1 MSEKNPVGRMTAYAI
16 PRASE
21 HRHVDELLHTG
32 ALRGLEEVHVA
43 QVVDV
48 LERAVVFLLRD
59 ADRREDD
66 VDALT
71 NSLESFRPS
80 DLALYYLI
88 QRPLDAI

>member
-1 MSEKNPVGRMTAYAI
+1 VQETRSVENRDVN
-16 PRASE
+16 E
-21 HRHVDELLHTG
+21 LVDPGPQCDVEQVLV
-32 ALRGLEEVHVA
+32 AL
-43 QVVDV
+43 VVDV
-48 LERAVVFLLRD
+48 FESEVVFLLRD